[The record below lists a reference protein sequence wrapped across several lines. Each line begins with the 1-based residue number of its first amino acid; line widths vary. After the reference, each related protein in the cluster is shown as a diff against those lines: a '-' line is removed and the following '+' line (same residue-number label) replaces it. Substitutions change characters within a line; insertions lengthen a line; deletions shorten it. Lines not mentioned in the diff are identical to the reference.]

1 MKRIALALAFMTA
14 VTTGATTTV
23 QADEIKVGGG
33 GAPIDNFIRPV
44 RDSFEKKSGNK
55 VNIIFTSAT
64 IAFKQLANNE
74 IDVSAAG
81 STFEELLASARKDGL
96 DVKDPAAY
104 QHAVIGQGNIYVVVN
119 KNNPV
124 GKLTGEQ
131 VKGIFTGKLSNWKDV
146 GGSDAPIIVVLSN
159 QNPATMG
166 SFKKLALNKEEYA
179 KDVIEAAK
187 FEDIRNVIASNPEA
201 VGFGPYSM
209 IDATVKK
216 VETPDY
222 ARPIIAVTKG
232 KPSPKVQQLLDYI
245 KGEGKQFTKN

>member
-1 MKRIALALAFMTA
+1 MKKIVLALAFAMA
-14 VTTGATTTV
+14 VTAGGINTV
-23 QADEIKVGGG
+23 HADELKVGGG

-44 RDSFEKKSGNK
+44 RDGFEKKSGNK
-55 VNIIFTSAT
+55 LNIVFTSAT

-74 IDVSAAG
+74 IDMSAAG
-81 STFEELLASARKDGL
+81 STFDELLASAKKDGL

-104 QHAVIGQGNIYVVVN
+104 QHTVIGQGNIYVVVN
-119 KNNPV
+119 KDNPV
-124 GKLTGEQ
+124 GKLTTEQ
-131 VKGIFTGKLSNWKDV
+131 VKGIFTGKLSNWKEV
-146 GGSDAPIIVVLSN
+146 GGNDAPIIVVLSN

-166 SFKKLALNKEEYA
+166 SFKKLALSNQDYA

-201 VGFGPYSM
+201 VGFGPYSI

-232 KPSPKVQQLLDYI
+232 APSPKVQQLIDYI